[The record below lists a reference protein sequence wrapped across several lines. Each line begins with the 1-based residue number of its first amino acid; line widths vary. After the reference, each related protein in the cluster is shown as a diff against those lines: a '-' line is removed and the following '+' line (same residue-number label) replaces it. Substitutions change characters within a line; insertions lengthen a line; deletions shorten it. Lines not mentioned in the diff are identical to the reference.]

1 MKQYKESM
9 NQSRQLVQHM
19 KMQEAQ
25 ALAEIPLEET
35 FISES
40 SSSEA
45 NVRDDDDDVDS
56 SPRDYD
62 REEEDKAEVERQIKR
77 SRYAS

>member
-1 MKQYKESM
+1 
-9 NQSRQLVQHM
+9 M

-35 FISES
+35 LISES

-45 NVRDDDDDVDS
+45 KSKGDDDDGDS
-56 SPRDYD
+56 TPRDYD
-62 REEEDKAEVERQIKR
+62 QEEEDKAEVARQIKR